1 MSDHENE
8 EQALERLIRTITDQ
22 DPYLVVWYQD
32 GLRNVRVPD
41 NGRRIQ
47 YYAGYIA
54 NAIWILADISQKPT
68 TVILGLVKR
77 LYDSPEERSPRRKVS
92 APPGTTLVM
101 VIYSVD
107 DHTIGTKLSSDTS
120 SMRESLTWVL
130 EAVLM
135 ISQLFGEPVDAFLAR
150 VESGIFD
157 PDFKPFRPS

>member
-77 LYDSPEERSPRRKVS
+77 L
-92 APPGTTLVM
+92 
-101 VIYSVD
+101 
-107 DHTIGTKLSSDTS
+107 
-120 SMRESLTWVL
+120 
-130 EAVLM
+130 
-135 ISQLFGEPVDAFLAR
+135 
-150 VESGIFD
+150 
-157 PDFKPFRPS
+157 